1 MLGMGVAIIA
11 GVLWMVLA
19 HWEWWPSLSCGC
31 CQCWLWWPSLMRVE
45 VGELVMNIDAE
56 WDKEE

>member
-1 MLGMGVAIIA
+1 MGVAIIA

-19 HWEWWPSLSCGC
+19 HWEWWPSL
-31 CQCWLWWPSLMRVE
+31 MRVE
-45 VGELVMNIDAE
+45 VGELIVNINAE